1 MHENAILGDDRRG
14 RRRRPKQNAIADEF
28 EFDLR
33 TGRQCEPVSQGL
45 GNNDPAGGI
54 NGSFHAK
61 MVWQLVFLVNRGRVS
76 SRGGNASFTVSLGGF
91 MRTGSAVG
99 ILLTIATTSLAVQVA
114 AAAPRAARSV
124 HLGYPAP
131 PAAACV
137 IEMTVRAST
146 AGSYFM
152 AAGWDTGY
160 FGIQELA
167 GGRKVIIFSVWDPTR
182 GDNPEAVAAEDRV
195 ACLFQADDVRIK
207 RFGGEGT
214 GGQCMGDFPW
224 VLGQSYRFLVTAA
237 VEADQTAYAGYVW
250 QNDAA
255 SWKHLVTFQTRTG
268 GRPLRG
274 LYSFVE
280 DFRRDGRSVEEV
292 RRAEFAHAWVKPA
305 AGGWQPLR
313 RARFTA
319 SSAEWEAQ
327 DSIDAGLAGA
337 GFFLATG
344 GDTAAS
350 RGLGSI
356 IELPAAAEPGEPP
369 PLP

>member
-1 MHENAILGDDRRG
+1 MRFRSVLLAGFAVISILTI
-14 RRRRPKQNAIADEF
+14 QAIAVE
-28 EFDLR
+28 
-33 TGRQCEPVSQGL
+33 
-45 GNNDPAGGI
+45 
-54 NGSFHAK
+54 
-61 MVWQLVFLVNRGRVS
+61 
-76 SRGGNASFTVSLGGF
+76 
-91 MRTGSAVG
+91 
-99 ILLTIATTSLAVQVA
+99 
-114 AAAPRAARSV
+114 PRAARSV

-131 PAAACV
+131 AAAAFS
-137 IEMTVRAST
+137 IEMTVREST

-182 GDNPEAVAAEDRV
+182 GDNPEAVADEDRV

-214 GGQCMGDFPW
+214 GGQCMGDFAW
-224 VLGQSYRFLVTAA
+224 EAGQAYRFLVTAA

-250 QNDAA
+250 QNDAEA
-255 SWKHLVTFQTRTG
+255 WKHLVTFRTRTG

-280 DFRRDGRSVEEV
+280 DFRRDGRSVHDV
-292 RRAEFAHAWVKPA
+292 RRADFAHAWAKPVE
-305 AGGWQPLR
+305 GDWQPLR

-319 SSAEWEAQ
+319 SGAEWEAK
-327 DSIDAGLAGA
+327 DSIDAGLSGP

-344 GDTAAS
+344 GNTTAS
-350 RGLGSI
+350 RRLGTL
-356 IELPAAAEPGEPP
+356 IELPPADPGQPP